1 MASKDP
7 KKAARSA
14 QASKRW
20 PKPTL
25 KLVRT
30 EPAGPGAILLV
41 YESDGQEHT
50 WLLEQTS
57 SMEFMALL
65 MKGRFK
71 KGRRVVVEGEVALEP
86 PDGAEARPLL
96 CFSSGPL
103 ESCVPVDRAALGE
116 LRRNIDT
123 ILDAPGAGEA

>member
-1 MASKDP
+1 MAGKELRKPSG
-7 KKAARSA
+7 AGGGR
-14 QASKRW
+14 RT

-25 KLVRT
+25 TLVRT
-30 EPAGPGAILLV
+30 EPAGPNGILLV
-41 YESDGQEHT
+41 YESHGEEHT
-50 WLLEQTS
+50 WLLEQAS

-96 CFSSGPL
+96 CFTSGPL
-103 ESCVPVDRAALGE
+103 ESCVPIDRPSLAE
-116 LRRNIDT
+116 LRRDIDRF
-123 ILDAPGAGEA
+123 LAE